1 MRVLVTGCAGFIGS
15 HLCETLLD
23 DGHDVVGVDALTEYY
38 DPTLKFKNLQR
49 CLGSSSFRFERCLI
63 TGLEPRWLEGAELI
77 FHLAAQPG
85 VGASWGPDFETYLNL
100 NVLNTQYLLE
110 RVRYSTSLKRLV
122 YASSSSIYGN
132 TLAERVTEDHLKA
145 PYSPYGV
152 TKLAAEQLCSLYAEN
167 FGISTVS
174 LRLFTVF
181 GPRQRPD
188 MFFSNLISAALTG
201 RKFILYGDGTMQRD
215 FTSVFDVVEAFRL
228 AADAPIERGSFNIA
242 GGQSISINAAIEM
255 VEDIAGTRVS
265 IERRSEKKGDVRR
278 TAADISEAGRQL
290 GFYPHR
296 PLQDALREQIEFTD
310 KLLALTLALQG
321 PAC

>member
-1 MRVLVTGCAGFIGS
+1 VRILVTGCAGFIGS
-15 HLCETLLD
+15 HLCETLLEE
-23 DGHDVVGVDALTEYY
+23 GHDVVGVDALTDYY
-38 DPTLKFKNLQR
+38 DPGIKFRNIER
-49 CLGSSSFRFERCLI
+49 CLDSSSFRFERRLI

-85 VGASWGPDFETYLNL
+85 VGASWGADFETYLTL
-100 NVLNTQYLLE
+100 NVLHTQYLLE
-110 RVRYSTSLKRLV
+110 ALRGSNCLKRLI

-132 TLAERVTEDHLKA
+132 VSVESVKEDHPKA

-167 FGISTVS
+167 LGISTVS

-201 RKFILYGDGTMQRD
+201 RRFVLYGDGTMQRD
-215 FTSVFDVVEAFRL
+215 FTSVFDVVNAFKL

-242 GGQSISINAAIEM
+242 GGQSISINAAISM
-255 VEDIAGTRVS
+255 VEDLTGTRVS

-278 TAADISEAGRQL
+278 TAADISEAGRRL
-290 GFYPHR
+290 GFYPQR
-296 PLQDALREQIEFTD
+296 KLRDGLREQIAFTD
-310 KLLALTLALQG
+310 KLLALSTALSEST
-321 PAC
+321 C